1 MKNTMTRFLVVCL
14 VLIMAVGLFACAPAE
29 PQKSTPAESNE
40 PAGEQTSDEPDA
52 PAEQPEGKTYTF
64 GYIAYNMKDIWNAF
78 SAEAFT
84 YAAEQAGAKVVIL
97 DAENNL
103 EKSVSCMESLIQQEV
118 DGISI
123 FPISP
128 DQVATL
134 IKMGNDAGIPV
145 TVENLQP
152 AEGAGDYISCV
163 GCLYGDIGYAA
174 IEYISKTVD
183 NPKVFYAAGAKGGG
197 VYETY
202 QEGIDKALKDFT
214 NVEIVGLEHGDWET
228 EKAMNITQNFIQTGT
243 EFNVIFANND
253 LMAKGCFNALE
264 EAGMADIPIISTGG
278 SPDGIQM
285 MKDGIESANM
295 TAPVS
300 IQGVKTFKNL
310 YEAVVLGKTDI
321 EKFTPLPIIPV
332 SMDNLDEYISWED
345 SEGAL
350 AYIGG
355 LE

>member
-1 MKNTMTRFLVVCL
+1 MKKTLSKIVVVCL
-14 VLIMAVGLFACAPAE
+14 VVFMAVGLFGCGQPAAPA
-29 PQKSTPAESNE
+29 ADSNE
-40 PAGEQTSDEPDA
+40 SSQPAADKDA
-52 PAEQPEGKTYTF
+52 EDKGAEDQGAEKTYTF
-64 GYIAYNMKDIWNAF
+64 GYIAYNMKDIWNAA
-78 SAEAFT
+78 SAECFEF
-84 YAAEQAGAKVVIL
+84 AAKKVGAEVVIL
-97 DAENNL
+97 DAENDL

-152 AEGAGDYISCV
+152 SESAGDYISCV
-163 GCLYGDIGYAA
+163 GCQYGDIGYAA
-174 IEYISKTVD
+174 IEYISKNIED
-183 NPKVFYAAGAKGGG
+183 PKVFFAAGAKGGG
-197 VYETY
+197 VYESY
-202 QEGIDKALKDFT
+202 QEGIDKALKDFP
-214 NVEIVGLEHGDWET
+214 NVKIVGLEHGDWET
-228 EKAMNITQNFIQTGT
+228 EKSMNITQNFIQTGT

-253 LMAKGCFNALE
+253 LMAKGCYNALD
-264 EAGMADIPIISTGG
+264 EADMTDIPIISTGG
-278 SPDGIQM
+278 STEGIQM
-285 MKDGIESANM
+285 MKDGIQAANM

-310 YEAVVLGKTDI
+310 YESVVLGKTDL

-332 SMDNLDEYISWED
+332 SMENLDDYISWED
-345 SEGAL
+345 AEGAL
-350 AYIGG
+350 EYIGG